1 MKVGVFAALASPYA
15 GPEVIQALGRT
26 ADERGIHS
34 IWVPEHVVLFE
45 DYASQYPYSPDGK
58 VPAPPAA
65 RNESIVNGS
74 SIPASGGAGTLPSGE
89 YGYCEA

>member
-15 GPEVIQALGRT
+15 GPAVIQALGRT

-45 DYASQYPYSPDGK
+45 DYASTYPYSPDGK
-58 VPAPPAA
+58 VPAPPDAGMLEPFTMLSFLAA
-65 RNESIVNGS
+65 CTSTVRL
-74 SIPASGGAGTLPSGE
+74 GT
-89 YGYCEA
+89 AI